1 MPAFTSI
8 AAGVGAAGA
17 LAGGLGSL
25 FGGSSGSG
33 DRGSSA
39 AIQAANIQ
47 AGASDRAN
55 AIQKQMYDE
64 AVARSAPWVKAG
76 TSAVNEYSGLLN
88 LPGYDAIDRTDYL
101 RSTPGYQ
108 FQLGQGVEA
117 RDRSAA
123 SKGMLLSGPQL
134 KAVTKYGQGLADTTY
149 NSLMDRI
156 YGLSGQ
162 GQSAA
167 ALTGNQGIATGQGM
181 AANTIY
187 GGNAQAQGLYNAY
200 NARESAYG
208 NQQKNLYGGLG
219 MMTNALGKA
228 APAISNWWNSSST
241 PTDYSYLT
249 NMVNSLSYPGSS

>member
-1 MPAFTSI
+1 MPDVT
-8 AAGVGAAGA
+8 GGAISGIGSVIGGGA
-17 LAGGLGSL
+17 SLIGSL
-25 FGGSSGSG
+25 FGGSGG
-33 DRGSSA
+33 DSNDTALRAAQMQVDSA
-39 AIQAANIQ
+39 NRSADLQM
-47 AGASDRAN
+47 
-55 AIQKQMYDE
+55 QMYRE
-64 AVARSAPWVKAG
+64 AVSRSAPWVRAG
-76 TSAVNEYSGLLN
+76 TSAVNEYAGLLN

-162 GQSAA
+162 GQDAA
-167 ALTGNQGIATGQGM
+167 ALTGKLGIATGQTM
-181 AANTIY
+181 
-187 GGNAQAQGLYNAY
+187 GNAYMLGGQAQGQGLYNAY

-208 NQQKNLYGGLG
+208 TQQKNLMGGIGSLTRG
-219 MMTNALGKA
+219 AEKLAPLVSDWWSGGGYDKNLFTPAEADYYQMTNQ
-228 APAISNWWNSSST
+228 
-241 PTDYSYLT
+241 YQ
-249 NMVNSLSYPGSS
+249 